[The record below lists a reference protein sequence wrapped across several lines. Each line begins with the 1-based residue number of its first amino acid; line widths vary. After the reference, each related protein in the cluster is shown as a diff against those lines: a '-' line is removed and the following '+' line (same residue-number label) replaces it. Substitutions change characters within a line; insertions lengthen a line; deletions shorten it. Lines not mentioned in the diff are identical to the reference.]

1 MDSMAVSCGNWTL
14 LLMKQGI
21 FPQTSNAEYYQKM
34 VFGICS
40 LTIVI
45 FKRRSN
51 EETKNQVFGNILPLL
66 VCPFGLAGGWSPEVP
81 DIG

>member
-1 MDSMAVSCGNWTL
+1 
-14 LLMKQGI
+14 
-21 FPQTSNAEYYQKM
+21 M
-34 VFGICS
+34 VYGICS
-40 LTIVI
+40 LTIVK